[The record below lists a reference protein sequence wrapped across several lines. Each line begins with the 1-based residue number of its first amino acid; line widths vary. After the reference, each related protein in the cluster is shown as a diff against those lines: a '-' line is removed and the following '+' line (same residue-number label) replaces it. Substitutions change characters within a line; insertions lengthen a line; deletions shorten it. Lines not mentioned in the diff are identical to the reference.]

1 MLPLPRNTRRRVYR
15 KELGTEVPTILGA
28 NGIMPFA
35 QYLEMDVCIY
45 YDLLCIKSV
54 ATQLVQYINLS

>member
-1 MLPLPRNTRRRVYR
+1 MLPFPRNTRRRVP

-35 QYLEMDVCIY
+35 QYLGMDVCIY
-45 YDLLCIKSV
+45 YELLCIKSV
-54 ATQLVQYINLS
+54 ATQLVQYINFS